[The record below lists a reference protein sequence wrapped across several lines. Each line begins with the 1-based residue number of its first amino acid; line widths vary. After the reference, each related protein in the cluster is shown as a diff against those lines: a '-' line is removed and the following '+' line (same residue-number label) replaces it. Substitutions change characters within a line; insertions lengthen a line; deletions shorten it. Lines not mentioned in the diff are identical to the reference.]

1 MRKTLLA
8 VSILFMAGAAD
19 AATSDGGFSGK
30 LDFNGAITDT
40 RPTWMWEIP
49 DASKNAATGWKAE
62 LRYGVSANSNTTW
75 TFTDK
80 PKLDLIH
87 GYMKS
92 PAAEGGAGITP
103 VIKVGSTNSQTT
115 LDGSVQKITLVANG
129 KDSSDADV
137 AAGVMELNVQGFL
150 GGVYVNGRSGQKF
163 GAAEV
168 QTVVA
173 KQANFITKYPI
184 LIDGTGSFSEAE
196 AEFAKEAN
204 KTLSGAYVVKISDY
218 SLTFPTASI
227 PATWNTIVPVTV
239 TLK

>member
-1 MRKTLLA
+1 MKKTFLA
-8 VSILFMAGAAD
+8 VSILFIAGAAN
-19 AATSDGGFSGK
+19 AEVPEGGFSGK

-92 PAAEGGAGITP
+92 PVAEGGVGITP

-150 GGVYVNGRSGQKF
+150 GGVYTNGGKSSTF

-168 QTVVA
+168 QAVVV
-173 KQANFITKYPI
+173 KQADFNTTYP
-184 LIDGTGSFSEAE
+184 LLLDGSGSFSEAE
-196 AEFAKEAN
+196 TEFAKEEN

-227 PATWNTIVPVTV
+227 PAKWNSIVPVTV